1 MLRIADNG
9 IITLTRGDTAKIPLF
24 INQGSKLYPIRY
36 SLLFN
41 PSSEIYL
48 GIMEPGQEFENSLV
62 RKKFTKNS
70 PHTSQNDLEV
80 EFNYNDTINLRLGR
94 YYMEIK
100 LLYKRQGVETIYTVV
115 PKRLFILE

>member
-9 IITLTRGDTAKIPLF
+9 VITLTRGDTVKIPLF

-70 PHTSQNDLEV
+70 PHTNQNDLEV
-80 EFNYNDTINLRLGR
+80 EFNYNDTINLRPGR

-100 LLYKRQGVETIYTVV
+100 LLYKRWGVETIYTVV